1 MDDFVSLIVVVLCLA
16 AIGVCSYNLGVN
28 SGQIGTM
35 DEAQLRGYTEYCQN
49 DGSRVWIGECDQ

>member
-1 MDDFVSLIVVVLCLA
+1 MNDFVAFVVAAFSLT

-28 SGQIGTM
+28 SGQIGAM
-35 DEAQLRGYTEYCQN
+35 DEAQARGYTEYCQH